1 MSKEENRKNFSKYV
15 SQNILGMIG
24 FSCYVLADSYFI
36 SIAKG
41 ADGLTALNLVMPLYS
56 IIFSIGEMIGVG
68 SAIRYAISKIKKDAD
83 SYFENKNLFT
93 ILKDQEFLLW
103 YLHKNYYQGRS
114 DEKRGQGA

>member
-68 SAIRYAISKIKKDAD
+68 SAIRYAISKIKKRCRCRWLFLECINMVYIVKHAIRFLPE
-83 SYFENKNLFT
+83 YFF
-93 ILKDQEFLLW
+93 
-103 YLHKNYYQGRS
+103 GRYHACS
-114 DEKRGQGA
+114 RS

>member
-83 SYFENKNLFT
+83 ADDSGMHLYGVYC
-93 ILKDQEFLLW
+93 QACYSFLPE
-103 YLHKNYYQGRS
+103 YSFRQIS
-114 DEKRGQGA
+114 CVF

>member
-83 SYFENKNLFT
+83 ADDKTNTARYGL
-93 ILKDQEFLLW
+93 
-103 YLHKNYYQGRS
+103 G
-114 DEKRGQGA
+114 EKGYVRETVVTNRQL

>member
-1 MSKEENRKNFSKYV
+1 
-15 SQNILGMIG
+15 MIG

-83 SYFENKNLFT
+83 ADDYKAAIECAGK
-93 ILKDQEFLLW
+93 
-103 YLHKNYYQGRS
+103 YLHNVKYDIRFCRNILFVRYHACSGS
-114 DEKRGQGA
+114 

>member
-1 MSKEENRKNFSKYV
+1 MSKEENRKNFFKYV

-83 SYFENKNLFT
+83 ADDYFWNMVYIVKHAIRFCRNILF
-93 ILKDQEFLLW
+93 
-103 YLHKNYYQGRS
+103 GRYHACS
-114 DEKRGQGA
+114 RS